1 MMGCLSCRYSIEN
14 FLKLSRNCC
23 FIYFFFS
30 IQTVHG
36 GLTILTGVKLKIY
49 IYKANISNLGDCLN
63 KFVGRICMNCCW
75 LRTFMFP
82 WKPVFNRHVFQ
93 MLISDVFVK
102 KKYFQLLL
110 LFSVVLR
117 IFARFQLFRPGSDAV
132 LYMSRIEFEFRPSQ
146 SNLDRRK

>member
-1 MMGCLSCRYSIEN
+1 MPLKRWKFLEIVEELLFRLS
-14 FLKLSRNCC
+14 
-23 FIYFFFS
+23 FFS

-36 GLTILTGVKLKIY
+36 GLTIFAGIKLKIY

-93 MLISDVFVK
+93 ILISDVFVK
-102 KKYFQLLL
+102 KN
-110 LFSVVLR
+110 
-117 IFARFQLFRPGSDAV
+117 IFNCFCFFQLFFAYLLGFSYLGPVQTPYFTWVESN
-132 LYMSRIEFEFRPSQ
+132 
-146 SNLDRRK
+146 SNLGRAKVI